1 MLIVFPWYY
10 HHIKNFQDFFEYH
23 FIHKGTRNKEFSS
36 YFHPM
41 FEQPLFYL
49 HMGVRKW
56 YYIWLV
62 SLGFLAVS
70 FKFIKRNILF
80 LFIWNFAVFYPFLT
94 SKETE
99 LWHLIPV
106 YLPLALISAVGVYEG
121 INLVVHVFERV
132 VLRHSEV
139 AKQLKKLAIYLRGVL
154 RLAQHD
160 KVVSLLYA
168 TVFLYIALLQ
178 IKIFYK
184 EVYPANKWTPDDVAI
199 SKAAGKYNKPIFL
212 DDDYLPIAI
221 FYSGK
226 NGSDEANG
234 SSPSLK

>member
-1 MLIVFPWYY
+1 M
-10 HHIKNFQDFFEYH
+10 
-23 FIHKGTRNKEFSS
+23 
-36 YFHPM
+36 
-41 FEQPLFYL
+41 
-49 HMGVRKW
+49 
-56 YYIWLV
+56 
-62 SLGFLAVS
+62 
-70 FKFIKRNILF
+70 
-80 LFIWNFAVFYPFLT
+80 
-94 SKETE
+94 
-99 LWHLIPV
+99 

-226 NGSDEANG
+226 NVQPLAYLPDDKKTLEKFIRSDEKNYVVITRNWVVDDLNKKEIKYKLLEKNNSFSIL
-234 SSPSLK
+234 SSP